1 MPKPSPAERQYGPAL
16 EKHYQ
21 FVLWLI
27 PTLEKMPRSQKF
39 LLADRM
45 QNTALDVLASL
56 VAATY
61 SKDRRAALNHANL
74 GLEQLRFL
82 VRLSKDLGH
91 LDLRRYEF
99 AARAVDETGRLIGGW
114 ARASAGLAGVEVPSA
129 AADAGAVPQ
138 ARPDSNATAAPF

>member
-1 MPKPSPAERQYGPAL
+1 MTVPTRAARQYGPAL

-27 PTLEKMPRSQKF
+27 PLLEKLPRSQKF
-39 LLADRM
+39 LLGDRM
-45 QNTALDVLASL
+45 QTQALDVLSQL

-61 SKDRRAALNHANL
+61 SKDRRHALGQANL

-82 VRLSKDLGH
+82 IRLAKDLNH

-114 ARASAGLAGVEVPSA
+114 LRAGTAITEHRLG
-129 AADAGAVPQ
+129 ADE
-138 ARPDSNATAAPF
+138 

>member
-1 MPKPSPAERQYGPAL
+1 MTAPTRSERHYGPAL

-27 PTLEKMPRSQKF
+27 PTLEKLPRSQKF
-39 LLADRM
+39 LLGDRM
-45 QNTALDVLASL
+45 QNQALDVLHQL

-61 SKDRRAALNHANL
+61 SRERRGILERANL

-82 VRLSKDLGH
+82 IRLAKDLQH
-91 LDLRRYEF
+91 MDLRRYEF

-114 ARASAGLAGVEVPSA
+114 LKTDVVAKAGVQPA
-129 AADAGAVPQ
+129 L
-138 ARPDSNATAAPF
+138 